1 MLLKSI
7 NELTIL
13 NLPYLQMEYKLRTE
27 KSNMTT
33 MMEFILLGFSDSP
46 NFQWILFGIFLVLY
60 LTILMCNS
68 VIVLM
73 TRIDPTLQTPMYFFL
88 NHFSILEICYVTV
101 TIPRMLTDLL
111 NQKGHIS
118 FFACATQMCLVL
130 LFGGLEC
137 LLLAVMA
144 YECYVAICNPL
155 HYGLIMSPQVCVQ
168 LVTASWV
175 SGVPVVI
182 GQTWQ
187 VFSLPFCGS
196 TTINHFFCDL
206 PAVFKL
212 ACGDTF
218 VNEIAVYVVAVVFI
232 MVPFLLIVV
241 SYGKIISN
249 ILKLRSSRGRAK
261 AFSTCSSHLTVV
273 VLFYGTASTTYL
285 QPKPNQSEE
294 TGKLISLFYTVLIPT
309 LNPIIYTLRNKDITV
324 ALRKLLSKLS
334 T

>member
-1 MLLKSI
+1 
-7 NELTIL
+7 
-13 NLPYLQMEYKLRTE
+13 
-27 KSNMTT
+27 
-33 MMEFILLGFSDSP
+33 
-46 NFQWILFGIFLVLY
+46 
-60 LTILMCNS
+60 
-68 VIVLM
+68 
-73 TRIDPTLQTPMYFFL
+73 MYFFL

-111 NQKGHIS
+111 NQKGHNS
-118 FFACATQMCLVL
+118 FIACATQMCLVL

-144 YECYVAICNPL
+144 YDRYVAICNPL
-155 HYGLIMSPQVCVQ
+155 HYCLIMSPQVCVQ
-168 LVTASWV
+168 MVTASWV

-196 TTINHFFCDL
+196 TIINHFFCDL
-206 PAVFKL
+206 PPVYKL

-241 SYGKIISN
+241 SYGKIIFN
-249 ILKLRSSRGRAK
+249 ILKLRSARGRAK

-285 QPKPNQSEE
+285 QPTPNQSEE

-309 LNPIIYTLRNKDITV
+309 LNPIIYTLRNKYITV

>member
-1 MLLKSI
+1 MLKSI

-27 KSNMTT
+27 KSNITT

-111 NQKGHIS
+111 SQKGHIS

-137 LLLAVMA
+137 LLLA
-144 YECYVAICNPL
+144 
-155 HYGLIMSPQVCVQ
+155 
-168 LVTASWV
+168 
-175 SGVPVVI
+175 
-182 GQTWQ
+182 
-187 VFSLPFCGS
+187 
-196 TTINHFFCDL
+196 
-206 PAVFKL
+206 
-212 ACGDTF
+212 
-218 VNEIAVYVVAVVFI
+218 
-232 MVPFLLIVV
+232 
-241 SYGKIISN
+241 
-249 ILKLRSSRGRAK
+249 
-261 AFSTCSSHLTVV
+261 
-273 VLFYGTASTTYL
+273 
-285 QPKPNQSEE
+285 
-294 TGKLISLFYTVLIPT
+294 
-309 LNPIIYTLRNKDITV
+309 
-324 ALRKLLSKLS
+324 
-334 T
+334 

>member
-111 NQKGHIS
+111 SQKGHIS

-144 YECYVAICNPL
+144 YDHYVAICNPL

-249 ILKLRSSRGRAK
+249 ILKLRSARGGLKPSPLACLTSQWWSY
-261 AFSTCSSHLTVV
+261 ST
-273 VLFYGTASTTYL
+273 A
-285 QPKPNQSEE
+285 QPPPPIYSPNQ
-294 TGKLISLFYTVLIPT
+294 ISL
-309 LNPIIYTLRNKDITV
+309 K
-324 ALRKLLSKLS
+324 KLGS
-334 T
+334 

>member
-1 MLLKSI
+1 
-7 NELTIL
+7 
-13 NLPYLQMEYKLRTE
+13 
-27 KSNMTT
+27 
-33 MMEFILLGFSDSP
+33 MEFILFGFSDIP
-46 NFQWILFGIFLVLY
+46 NFQWIFLGDFLVLY
-60 LTILMCNS
+60 LTILMCNK
-68 VIVLM
+68 L
-73 TRIDPTLQTPMYFFL
+73 TLLSRPPCTPMYFFL

-111 NQKGHIS
+111 NQKGHVS
-118 FFACATQMCLVL
+118 FIACATQMYLVL

-137 LLLAVMA
+137 LFLAMMA
-144 YECYVAICNPL
+144 YDHYVAICNPL
-155 HYGLIMSPQVCVQ
+155 HYGLIVSPQVCVQ

-175 SGVPVVI
+175 IPVVI

-196 TTINHFFCDL
+196 TIINHFFCDL
-206 PAVFKL
+206 PPVYKL

-241 SYGKIISN
+241 SYGKIIFN
-249 ILKLRSSRGRAK
+249 ILKSRSARGRAK

-285 QPKPNQSEE
+285 QPTPNQSEE
-294 TGKLISLFYTVLIPT
+294 TGK
-309 LNPIIYTLRNKDITV
+309 NKDTTV